1 MRPADLAAGGVE
13 VVISPPAIGGDD
25 RLGVAEQRLGL
36 LAVAGGG
43 DPHHR
48 RLIAEGAPEEPR
60 LARLLP
66 AGLIDA
72 DDRGAANRIA
82 KPLLG
87 LAQGRALAPDDR
99 IDGADGDL
107 QPEQLPAEINRLAAR
122 EPKAGGEGGDGAVQA
137 RAEAPTGDLARQ
149 LGPGERAAVGTVTAS
164 EPGQRPQ
171 RSGRCSITSSTCSI
185 GKSPRPEPG

>member
-13 VVISPPAIGGDD
+13 VVIGPPAIGGDD

-43 DPHHR
+43 DPEHR

-87 LAQGRALAPDDR
+87 LAKGRALAPDDR

-107 QPEQLPAEINRLAAR
+107 QPEQLATQIDRLAAR

-137 RAEAPTGDLARQ
+137 RAEASAGNLGRQ
-149 LGPGERAAVGTVTAS
+149 LGPGERAAVGAVTAS
-164 EPGQRPQ
+164 EPVLGE
-171 RSGRCSITSSTCSI
+171 I
-185 GKSPRPEPG
+185 GCQL

>member
-1 MRPADLAAGGVE
+1 MRPAELAAGRLE
-13 VVISPPAIGGDD
+13 VVVGPPAIRGDD
-25 RLGVAEQRLGL
+25 RLAFAEHRLCL

-48 RLIAEGAPEEPR
+48 GLITEGAPEEPR

-99 IDGADGDL
+99 IDG
-107 QPEQLPAEINRLAAR
+107 
-122 EPKAGGEGGDGAVQA
+122 
-137 RAEAPTGDLARQ
+137 
-149 LGPGERAAVGTVTAS
+149 
-164 EPGQRPQ
+164 
-171 RSGRCSITSSTCSI
+171 
-185 GKSPRPEPG
+185 